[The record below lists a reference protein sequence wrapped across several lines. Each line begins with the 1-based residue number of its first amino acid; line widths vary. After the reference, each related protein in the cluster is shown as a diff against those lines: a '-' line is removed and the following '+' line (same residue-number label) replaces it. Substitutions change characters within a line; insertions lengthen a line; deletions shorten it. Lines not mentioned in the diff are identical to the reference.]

1 MNAPA
6 GPVETVTPYRFTYD
20 DVLRMVEAGILAED
34 ARVELIE
41 GELLEVSPESWPH
54 MRCRRWLTQ
63 FFIRRLAKSGWE
75 VNPNAP
81 AVLEATS
88 APEPDIAIFPS
99 AVHDRDVTGRDIVL
113 AVEVSV
119 SSLAFDLGLKA
130 ALYARHGVQE
140 YWVVDV
146 QARRIVVHRQP
157 TAEGYRERSTVDHV
171 GEIAPLAFPT
181 LIVRVADLPVAD

>member
-6 GPVETVTPYRFTYD
+6 RPVETVTPYRFTYE
-20 DVLRMVEAGILAED
+20 DVLRMVEVGILAED

-41 GELLEVSPESWPH
+41 GELLEVSAESVPH
-54 MRCRRWLTQ
+54 VRCRRWLTQ
-63 FFIRRLAKSGWE
+63 FFMRRLAEGEWE
-75 VNPNAP
+75 VNPDAP

-113 AVEVSV
+113 AIEVSL
-119 SSLAFDLGLKA
+119 SSLAFDLGRKG

-146 QARRIVVHRQP
+146 VGRRIVVHRQP
-157 TAEGYRERSTVDHV
+157 TLDGYGDHAVVDQA
-171 GEIAPLAFPT
+171 GEIAPLAFPA
-181 LIVRVADLPVAD
+181 LVVRVADLPLED

>member
-20 DVLRMVEAGILAED
+20 HVLRMVEAGILAED

-41 GELLEVSPESWPH
+41 GELLEVSPESLPH
-54 MRCRRWLTQ
+54 VRCRRWLTQ
-63 FFIRRLAKSGWE
+63 FFTRRLAEGEWE
-75 VNPNAP
+75 INPDAP
-81 AVLEATS
+81 ALLEAGS

-99 AVHDRDVTGRDIVL
+99 ALHDRDVTGRDIVL

-119 SSLAFDLGLKA
+119 SSLEFDLGVKA

-146 QARRIVVHRQP
+146 RGRSIVVHRQP
-157 TAEGYRERSTVDHV
+157 TIQGYRRRLMVEHTD
-171 GEIAPLAFPT
+171 EIAPLAFPT
-181 LIVRVADLPVAD
+181 LVLRVADLPEAD